1 MSRSVVSLTVHKNTQ
16 AKRVARS
23 NAALLRAIAKAEH
36 TAGDLAG
43 FAVVTWNRDLGSS
56 CYLHMPTGQPQGR
69 NTVQDFTRAAIQ
81 RELTRIEIDD

>member
-16 AKRVARS
+16 SKRVARS
-23 NAALLRAIAKAEH
+23 NAALLKAIAKAEH

-43 FAVVTWNRDLGSS
+43 FAVVTWNKASGSS
-56 CYLHMPTGQPQGR
+56 CYLHMPDGSPINR
-69 NTVQDFTRAAIQ
+69 NTVSDFTRSVIG